1 MRRNAELAKGL
12 IRLSGWSFGT
22 KPSGVNPNIIV
33 ACRSDSPRIADL
45 LQLSVQHLRH
55 DLTYPIFSS
64 LLADSALRRMS
75 PLFDE
80 IYADNGR
87 PSIPPEHLLKASLLM
102 AFYTVRSERQ
112 FCEQLRYN
120 LLFKW
125 FLDLNVEDEPF
136 HPTTFTKNRERLLEA
151 DAARVLLK
159 EVVKEA
165 RRRRLLS
172 ADHFTVDGT
181 LLEAWASHKSYRPRD
196 EQPPRGGG
204 RNRPRDFQ
212 GERRRRET
220 HESTTD
226 PEARLYR
233 KGKQQEARLCY
244 LGHLLTEN
252 RHGLVVDVELT
263 EADGYAERDAA
274 LAMLER
280 SVRGPATL
288 GADRAYDTRDF
299 VWDLRALGV
308 TPHVAQNEQGRRSAI
323 DRRTTRH
330 PGYAQ
335 SQRRRK
341 RVEEVFGWI
350 KTVGA
355 GGKLRYLGRDRNK
368 LWFEL
373 TAAAY
378 NLTRLANLEAAAA

>member
-1 MRRNAELAKGL
+1 M
-12 IRLSGWSFGT
+12 
-22 KPSGVNPNIIV
+22 
-33 ACRSDSPRIADL
+33 
-45 LQLSVQHLRH
+45 
-55 DLTYPIFSS
+55 
-64 LLADSALRRMS
+64 
-75 PLFDE
+75 
-80 IYADNGR
+80 
-87 PSIPPEHLLKASLLM
+87 
-102 AFYTVRSERQ
+102 ER
-112 FCEQLRYN
+112 E
-120 LLFKW
+120 
-125 FLDLNVEDEPF
+125 
-136 HPTTFTKNRERLLEA
+136 
-151 DAARVLLK
+151 
-159 EVVKEA
+159 
-165 RRRRLLS
+165 
-172 ADHFTVDGT
+172 
-181 LLEAWASHKSYRPRD
+181 
-196 EQPPRGGG
+196 GGG
-204 RNRPRDFQ
+204 RNRPRDFT

-274 LAMLER
+274 LAMLKR
-280 SVRGPATL
+280 SVTGPATV

-308 TPHVAQNEQGRRSAI
+308 TPHVAQNERGRRSAI

-341 RVEEVFGWI
+341 LVEEVFGWI
-350 KTVGA
+350 KTVGP
-355 GGKLRYLGRDRNK
+355 GCKLRYLGRARNK
-368 LWFEL
+368 LWLEL

>member
-1 MRRNAELAKGL
+1 MMLGVTPDGLVPKDHPLRR
-12 IRLSGWSFGT
+12 I
-22 KPSGVNPNIIV
+22 KP
-33 ACRSDSPRIADL
+33 
-45 LQLSVQHLRH
+45 
-55 DLTYPIFSS
+55 
-64 LLADSALRRMS
+64 LADSALGRMS

-80 IYADNGR
+80 LYADNGR

-102 AFYTVRSERQ
+102 AFYTIRSERQ
-112 FCEQLRYN
+112 FCEHLRYN

-125 FLDLNVEDEPF
+125 FLVLNVAVEPF
-136 HPTTFTKNRERLLEA
+136 HPTTFTKNRERLMEA

-172 ADHFTVDGT
+172 PDHFTVDGT
-181 LLEAWASHKSYRPRD
+181 LLNAWASHKSYRPRD
-196 EQPPRGGG
+196 ERPLDDGRRGG
-204 RNRPRDFQ
+204 RNRPQEFKC
-212 GERRRRET
+212 ERRSRET
-220 HESTTD
+220 HASTTD

-233 KGKQQEARLCY
+233 ECKQQEARLCY
-244 LGHLLTEN
+244 LGHVLSEN

-274 LAMLER
+274 LTMLER

-288 GADRAYDTRDF
+288 GADRGYDTRDF
-299 VWDLRALGV
+299 VWDLRAMGV

-323 DRRTTRH
+323 DGRTTRH
-330 PGYAQ
+330 PGNAR

-341 RVEEVFGWI
+341 IVEEVFGWI

-355 GGKLRYLGRDRNK
+355 GGKLRYLGRALNK

-373 TAAAY
+373 TAAA
-378 NLTRLANLEAAAA
+378 

>member
-1 MRRNAELAKGL
+1 MRGESERQATMMLGL
-12 IRLSGWSFGT
+12 TPEGFVPKDHPLRRI
-22 KPSGVNPNIIV
+22 KP
-33 ACRSDSPRIADL
+33 
-45 LQLSVQHLRH
+45 
-55 DLTYPIFSS
+55 
-64 LLADSALRRMS
+64 LADSALRRMS

-80 IYADNGR
+80 IYASGGR
-87 PSIPPEHLLKASLLM
+87 HSIPPEHLLKSSLLM
-102 AFYTVRSERQ
+102 AFFTIRSERQ
-112 FCEQLRYN
+112 FCEQPRYN

-159 EVVKEA
+159 EA

-172 ADHFTVDGT
+172 QDHFSVDGT
-181 LLEAWASHKSYRPRD
+181 LLDAWASHKSDRPRD
-196 EQPPRGGG
+196 EQPPKGGG
-204 RNRPRDFQ
+204 RNHDVDFQ
-212 GERRRRET
+212 GERRSRET

-233 KGKQQEARLCY
+233 KGKQQAARLCY

-288 GADRAYDTRDF
+288 GADRTYDTRDF
-299 VWDLRALGV
+299 VWDLRAMGV
-308 TPHVAQNEQGRRSAI
+308 
-323 DRRTTRH
+323 RRTSPRTNKAGAARSIVAR
-330 PGYAQ
+330 PGIRATA
-335 SQRRRK
+335 
-341 RVEEVFGWI
+341 RVN
-350 KTVGA
+350 VGA
-355 GGKLRYLGRDRNK
+355 RSSKRCSAGSRPSAP
-368 LWFEL
+368 
-373 TAAAY
+373 AASCATSAGPAT
-378 NLTRLANLEAAAA
+378 NSGWN

>member
-1 MRRNAELAKGL
+1 MLGL
-12 IRLSGWSFGT
+12 TPDGFVP
-22 KPSGVNPNIIV
+22 KDHP
-33 ACRSDSPRIADL
+33 
-45 LQLSVQHLRH
+45 
-55 DLTYPIFSS
+55 
-64 LLADSALRRMS
+64 LRRMS

-87 PSIPPEHLLKASLLM
+87 PSIPPEHLLKSSLLM

-172 ADHFTVDGT
+172 QDHFSVDGT
-181 LLEAWASHKSYRPRD
+181 LLDAWASHKSYRPRD
-196 EQPPRGGG
+196 EQPPKDGG
-204 RNRPRDFQ
+204 RNHDIDFK
-212 GERRRRET
+212 GERRSRDT
-220 HESTTD
+220 HESTTDPEARLYRKVHIHLSPTRARAASTTD

-233 KGKQQEARLCY
+233 KGKQQAARLCY
-244 LGHLLTEN
+244 LGHVLTEN

-274 LAMLER
+274 LTMLER

-299 VWDLRALGV
+299 IWDLRALGV
-308 TPHVAQNEQGRRSAI
+308 TPHVAQNERGRRSAI
-323 DRRTTRH
+323 DGRTTRH

-355 GGKLRYLGRDRNK
+355 GGKLRYLGRARNK

>member
-1 MRRNAELAKGL
+1 MRGESERQATMMLGL
-12 IRLSGWSFGT
+12 TPDGFVPKDHPLRRI
-22 KPSGVNPNIIV
+22 KP
-33 ACRSDSPRIADL
+33 
-45 LQLSVQHLRH
+45 
-55 DLTYPIFSS
+55 
-64 LLADSALRRMS
+64 LADSALRRMS

-80 IYADNGR
+80 IYASGGR
-87 PSIPPEHLLKASLLM
+87 PSIPPEHLLKSSLLM
-102 AFYTVRSERQ
+102 AFYTIRSERQ
-112 FCEQLRYN
+112 FCEQLRYH

-136 HPTTFTKNRERLLEA
+136 HPTTFTKNRERLLDA

-159 EVVKEA
+159 EVVREA
-165 RRRRLLS
+165 RRCRLLS
-172 ADHFTVDGT
+172 ADHFSVDGT

-196 EQPPRGGG
+196 ERPPRGGG
-204 RNRPRDFQ
+204 RNRPRDFK
-212 GERRRRET
+212 GERRRRRET

-233 KGKQQEARLCY
+233 KGKQQAARLCY

-263 EADGYAERDAA
+263 EAGGYAEREAA

-288 GADRAYDTRDF
+288 GADRGYDTRDF
-299 VWDLRALGV
+299 VWDLRGLGV
-308 TPHVAQNEQGRRSAI
+308 TPHVAQNERGRRSAI
-323 DRRTTRH
+323 DGRTTRH
-330 PGYAQ
+330 PGYRQ

-355 GGKLRYLGRDRNK
+355 GGKLRYLGRARNK

>member
-1 MRRNAELAKGL
+1 MERSGRLGPRSAGMDLGLQAHAGVKLAGALGLTPDGFVPKDRPLRRIKPLVDSVLA
-12 IRLSGWSFGT
+12 
-22 KPSGVNPNIIV
+22 
-33 ACRSDSPRIADL
+33 
-45 LQLSVQHLRH
+45 
-55 DLTYPIFSS
+55 
-64 LLADSALRRMS
+64 RMS

-80 IYADNGR
+80 LYAPSGR
-87 PSIPPEHLLKASLLM
+87 PSIPPEHLLKSSLLM

-151 DAARVLLK
+151 DVARVLLK

-196 EQPPRGGG
+196 ERPPHDGGRGG
-204 RNRPRDFQ
+204 RNRPRNFK

-220 HESTTD
+220 HASTTD

-233 KGKQQEARLCY
+233 KGPQQEARLCY

-263 EADGYAERDAA
+263 QADGYAEREAA

-280 SVRGPATL
+280 SVRGRATL

-299 VWDLRALGV
+299 VWDLRSLGV
-308 TPHVAQNEQGRRSAI
+308 TPHMAQNEQGRRSAI
-323 DRRTTRH
+323 DGRTTRH
-330 PGYAQ
+330 PGYRRR
-335 SQRRRK
+335 QRRRK
-341 RVEEVFGWI
+341 LVEEVFGWI

-355 GGKLRYLGRDRNK
+355 GGKLRYLGRARNK

-378 NLTRLANLEAAAA
+378 NLTRLANIEAAAA

>member
-1 MRRNAELAKGL
+1 MRGESERQATMMLGL
-12 IRLSGWSFGT
+12 TPDGFVPKDHPLRRI
-22 KPSGVNPNIIV
+22 KP
-33 ACRSDSPRIADL
+33 
-45 LQLSVQHLRH
+45 
-55 DLTYPIFSS
+55 
-64 LLADSALRRMS
+64 LADSALRRMS

-87 PSIPPEHLLKASLLM
+87 PSIPPDHLLKASLLM
-102 AFYTVRSERQ
+102 AFYTISSERQ

-136 HPTTFTKNRERLLEA
+136 HPTTFTKNRERLMDA

-172 ADHFTVDGT
+172 QDHFSVDGT
-181 LLEAWASHKSYRPRD
+181 LLDAWASHKSDRPRD
-196 EQPPRGGG
+196 EPGQPKGAG
-204 RNRPRDFQ
+204 RNRPRDFK
-212 GERRRRET
+212 GERRSRET
-220 HESTTD
+220 HASTTD

-233 KGKQQEARLCY
+233 KGKQQESRLCY

-263 EADGYAERDAA
+263 EADGYAEREAA

-299 VWDLRALGV
+299 VWGLRGLGV
-308 TPHVAQNEQGRRSAI
+308 TPHVAQNERGRRSAI

-355 GGKLRYLGRDRNK
+355 GGKLRYLGWARNK

-378 NLTRLANLEAAAA
+378 NLTRLANIEAAAA

>member
-1 MRRNAELAKGL
+1 MRGESEQQATMMMGL
-12 IRLSGWSFGT
+12 TPEGFVPKDHPLQRI
-22 KPSGVNPNIIV
+22 KP
-33 ACRSDSPRIADL
+33 
-45 LQLSVQHLRH
+45 
-55 DLTYPIFSS
+55 
-64 LLADSALRRMS
+64 LADSALRRMS
-75 PLFDE
+75 PLLDE
-80 IYADNGR
+80 IYASGGR
-87 PSIPPEHLLKASLLM
+87 HSIPPEHLLKSSLLM
-102 AFYTVRSERQ
+102 AFYMIRSERQ
-112 FCEQLRYN
+112 FCEQLCYN

-136 HPTTFTKNRERLLEA
+136 HPTTFTKNRERLMEA

-165 RRRRLLS
+165 RCRRLLS
-172 ADHFTVDGT
+172 QDHFTVDGT
-181 LLEAWASHKSYRPRD
+181 LLDAWASHKSYRPRD

-204 RNRPRDFQ
+204 RNRPRDFK

-233 KGKQQEARLCY
+233 KGKQQAARLCY

-263 EADGYAERDAA
+263 QADGYAEREAA
-274 LAMLER
+274 
-280 SVRGPATL
+280 L
-288 GADRAYDTRDF
+288 GADRGYDTRDF
-299 VWDLRALGV
+299 VWDLRGLGV

-323 DRRTTRH
+323 YRRTTRH

-341 RVEEVFGWI
+341 IVEEVFGWI

-355 GGKLRYLGRDRNK
+355 GGKLRYLGRARNK